1 MRDRDR
7 YEEGLAFILVIG
19 LGAGSVPPRCKGT
32 GGTRN
37 GTLNRKDSKVV
48 VQSYLFYFFRDKYI
62 FLYEEVSCML
72 KTKWQK
78 KYEKAMDSVE
88 FWRKFYR
95 EQYDKTWDKNL
106 EQANEYLGIAI
117 ALGDTL
123 RDMKRIA
130 ES

>member
-1 MRDRDR
+1 M
-7 YEEGLAFILVIG
+7 F
-19 LGAGSVPPRCKGT
+19 
-32 GGTRN
+32 
-37 GTLNRKDSKVV
+37 
-48 VQSYLFYFFRDKYI
+48 
-62 FLYEEVSCML
+62 

-78 KYEKAMDSVE
+78 NYEKAMDSVE

-117 ALGDTL
+117 VLDDTL

-130 ES
+130 EG

>member
-1 MRDRDR
+1 M
-7 YEEGLAFILVIG
+7 F
-19 LGAGSVPPRCKGT
+19 
-32 GGTRN
+32 
-37 GTLNRKDSKVV
+37 
-48 VQSYLFYFFRDKYI
+48 
-62 FLYEEVSCML
+62 

-88 FWRKFYR
+88 FGRKFYR
-95 EQYDKTWDKNL
+95 EQYDRTWDKNP

-130 ES
+130 EG